1 MESTVEETIK
11 GLEKQLT
18 GDMLNDMAL
27 KDEIHNLQMVLNGVK
42 PEDSHIDCG
51 SYWVYSLIL

>member
-1 MESTVEETIK
+1 MKHSKEEIEETIK

-42 PEDSHIDCG
+42 PEDSHIDCIGCG
-51 SYWVYSLIL
+51 S

>member
-1 MESTVEETIK
+1 MKHSKEEIEETIK

-18 GDMLNDMAL
+18 GDMFNDMAL

-42 PEDSHIDCG
+42 PEDSHIDCIGCG
-51 SYWVYSLIL
+51 S